1 MTDPEFDDGK
11 EEGALRTI
19 GEVSKALDIKSHV
32 LRYWEQQFPMLDPLK
47 RSGGRRY
54 YRPED
59 VALIQRIDEL
69 VNKQGYTLKGAK
81 QAIEENPVSSDGI
94 DGKDEVQDI
103 KAAGDHAGI
112 GEATPLEASE
122 AGEAATAPADTSES
136 ADNAM
141 SRSEIIERLKE
152 IRTSLAAAL

>member
-1 MTDPEFDDGK
+1 MSDLEFDDGK

-81 QAIEENPVSSDGI
+81 QALEEPAVAEATVLDR
-94 DGKDEVQDI
+94 DEDEV
-103 KAAGDHAGI
+103 AAA
-112 GEATPLEASE
+112 ETTPLVESNAESDNVTE
-122 AGEAATAPADTSES
+122 DDAAL
-136 ADNAM
+136 
-141 SRSEIIERLKE
+141 SRSEIIERLKD
-152 IRTSLAAAL
+152 IREKLAAAL